1 MRAGKI
7 PVVASAN
14 NIATPDNANFVLMYK
29 LSTDGKI
36 YCKDSNG
43 NATAISSPDGPKL
56 VYSANLSQAG
66 GDEPVPTVL
75 GVNGLGVIT
84 WTRDSAGFYKGT
96 LAAAFTA
103 LKTKVQIEQITG
115 DDTFKSVIQRS
126 DADVIE
132 VRTYSGGVLTDGLLL
147 DTAVTIEVYP

>member
-29 LSTDGKI
+29 LSGDGKI
-36 YCKDSNG
+36 YCKDSTG

-66 GDEPVPTVL
+66 GDDPVATVL
-75 GVNGLGVIT
+75 GANGLGTII
-84 WTRDSAGFYKGT
+84 WTRDAAGDYLGT

-103 LKTKVQIEQITG
+103 GKTKLSIGQPYGDETLKASITRL
-115 DDTFKSVIQRS
+115 SANVIS
-126 DADVIE
+126 I
-132 VRTYSGGVLTDGLLL
+132 RTHNTGVLTDSLLSE
-147 DTAVTIEVYP
+147 TALTIEVYP